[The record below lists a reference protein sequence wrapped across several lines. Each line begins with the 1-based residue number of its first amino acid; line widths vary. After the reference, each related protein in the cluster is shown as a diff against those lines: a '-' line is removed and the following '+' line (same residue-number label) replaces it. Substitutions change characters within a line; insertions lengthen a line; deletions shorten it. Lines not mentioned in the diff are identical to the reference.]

1 MDATEGR
8 RLLDGNVLDTEKE
21 SRAWVLLDDD
31 RAVTV
36 TRSVYV
42 WKVHAYTERFTMEK
56 YV

>member
-8 RLLDGNVLDTEKE
+8 RLLDGNALDTEKE

-31 RAVTV
+31 RTVTV